1 MHQLKQLYLSI
12 FFGKRFYRFM
22 AAVIFL
28 FVLSYLVQ
36 FLFNIALLALV
47 LLTGAII
54 LDWLVLY
61 GKRNPLSVERV
72 LPDRMSNGD
81 GNTIYWKI
89 TNRYAFRAR
98 LQLLDEFPEA
108 WQIRDFKLKY
118 ILEPDEKVI
127 LQHIVYPKERGEYF
141 FGDLHLYVKTPLEL
155 IIRRKTFIAKESVK
169 VFPSFLLL
177 RQFEFMAHIKDPG
190 NIGYKQVRKTGHSLE
205 FEQIRE
211 YVSGDDIRSINWKAT
226 GRTGGQMMINVYAD
240 EKSQQVYCI
249 VDKGRAMKMAFEGL
263 SLLDYAVNATLA
275 MSSVAITRQD
285 KAGFISFADKAGD
298 FLPANHRS
306 TQMAS
311 IVNALYNLNTK
322 FLESDFAFLHKL
334 IKTNITQRSL
344 LILFTNFESLTAL
357 GRQLPYLRNISQK
370 HLLLAVFFENTSI
383 RTLASGQAENVETLY
398 EKVIAEKFILE
409 KKLIVKELQRYGI
422 AALLTAPEKLSVDVV
437 NKYLEI
443 KARREI

>member
-1 MHQLKQLYLSI
+1 
-12 FFGKRFYRFM
+12 M

-28 FVLSYLVQ
+28 FALSYLIP
-36 FLFNIALLALV
+36 FLFDVALLALG
-47 LLTGAII
+47 LLVCLLM

-61 GKRNPLSVERV
+61 SKRNPV
-72 LPDRMSNGD
+72 LVTRILPEKMSNGD
-81 GNTIYWKI
+81 GNIIYWDI
-89 TNRYAFRAR
+89 TNHYNFRTR
-98 LQLLDEFPEA
+98 LLLLDEFPES
-108 WQIRDFKLKY
+108 WQIRDFKMKS
-118 ILEPDEKVI
+118 ILEPEEKTK
-127 LQHIVYPKERGEYF
+127 LQYTVYPKERGEYF
-141 FGDLHLYVKTPLEL
+141 FGNVYLFIKTPLQF
-155 IIRRKTFIAKESVK
+155 IIRRKTFYAEKSVK

-177 RQFEFMAHIKDPG
+177 RQFEFMAHITEPG

-205 FEQIRE
+205 FEQIRD

-226 GRTGGQMMINVYAD
+226 GRTGGQLMINMYSD
-240 EKSQQVYCI
+240 EKSQPIYCI
-249 VDKGRAMKMAFEGL
+249 IDKGRAMKMAFEGL

-285 KAGFISFADKAGD
+285 RAGVISFGDKTGN

-311 IVNALYNLNTK
+311 IVQTLYNLNTK

-334 IKTNITQRSL
+334 VKTNITQRSL
-344 LILFTNFESLTAL
+344 LILFTNFESMTAL
-357 GRQLPYLRNISQK
+357 NRQLPYLRSISQK
-370 HLLLAVFFENTSI
+370 HLLLVVFFENTSI
-383 RTLASGQAENVETLY
+383 QKLASGHASNIERLY

-409 KKLIVKELQRYGI
+409 KKLIIKELQQYGI

-437 NKYLEI
+437 NKYLQI

>member
-1 MHQLKQLYLSI
+1 MHQLKQLYLSF
-12 FFGKRFYRFM
+12 FFGKRFYPFM

>member
-1 MHQLKQLYLSI
+1 MGIIKKLYLSI
-12 FFGKRFYRFM
+12 FLGKRFYWTM

-28 FVLSYLVQ
+28 FVLSFLIP
-36 FLFNIALLALV
+36 FLFNVALLALG
-47 LLTGAII
+47 LLAC
-54 LDWLVLY
+54 LLLLEWLVLY
-61 GKRNPLSVERV
+61 TKINPVSVERI
-72 LPDRMSNGD
+72 LPERLSNGD
-81 GNTIYWKI
+81 GNTMYWKI
-89 TNRYAFRAR
+89 ANHYPFRAR
-98 LQLLDEFPEA
+98 LFLLDEFPES
-108 WQIRDFKLKY
+108 WQIRDFRMSFL
-118 ILEPDEKVI
+118 LEPEQETTLPYVM
-127 LQHIVYPKERGEYF
+127 YPKERGEYF
-141 FGDLHLYVKTPLEL
+141 FGDLHVFIKTPLQL
-155 IIRRKTFIAKESVK
+155 MIRRKTFPATKSVK

-177 RQFEFMAHIKDPG
+177 RQFEFMAHFTEPG

-226 GRTGGQMMINVYAD
+226 GRTGGQLMINMYTD
-240 EKSQQVYCI
+240 EKSQPVYCI
-249 VDKGRAMKMAFEGL
+249 IDKGRTMKMAFDGM

-285 KAGFISFADKAGD
+285 KAGVISFGDKTGN

-311 IVNALYNLNTK
+311 IVQTLYNLNTK

-344 LILFTNFESLTAL
+344 LILFTNFESITAL
-357 GRQLPYLRNISQK
+357 NRQLPYLRSISQK
-370 HLLLAVFFENTSI
+370 HLLLVVFFENTAV
-383 RTLASGQAENVETLY
+383 RVLASGLASNVERLY

-409 KKLIVKELQRYGI
+409 KKLIIKELQKYGI
-422 AALLTAPEKLSVDVV
+422 AAILTAPEKLTVDVV
-437 NKYLEI
+437 NKYLQI

>member
-1 MHQLKQLYLSI
+1 MHQLKHLYLSI

-28 FVLSYLVQ
+28 FVLSYLVP

-72 LPDRMSNGD
+72 LPDKMSNGD

-89 TNRYAFRAR
+89 TNSYAFRAR

-108 WQIRDFKLKY
+108 WQIRDFKLKC
-118 ILEPDEKVI
+118 ILEPDEKVS

-226 GRTGGQMMINVYAD
+226 GRTGGQIMINVYAD

-298 FLPANHRS
+298 FLPANHRAM
-306 TQMAS
+306 QMAS
-311 IVNALYNLNTK
+311 IVQALYNLNTK

-370 HLLLAVFFENTSI
+370 HLLLVVFFENTSI